1 VVQVTALSA
10 AFERAPAPTAEE
22 LAAAE
27 AEAGAGAGAGAL
39 RECAALLALGGL
51 ERCAALVARLPP
63 DALTLDTLLLT
74 LCKFTGLLMPQPHHA
89 NYITIGL

>member
-27 AEAGAGAGAGAL
+27 AEAGAGAGAL